1 MRKRNKLCSN
11 GFDNSILFSKQVI
24 LLLLSFCFEKVILF
38 QIIMCV
44 FSNDGCKVDT
54 VMIVASNVFATCL
67 QKINIFYENIIL
79 KYFNN
84 LMIYIFLISY

>member
-1 MRKRNKLCSN
+1 
-11 GFDNSILFSKQVI
+11 
-24 LLLLSFCFEKVILF
+24 
-38 QIIMCV
+38 MCV